1 MSSFG
6 KDYGIIVCPE
16 CATIAH
22 INDYNPTHHENQC
35 APRKKL
41 IRGLT
46 LKGLPKNKVALR
58 KAIKNLQKKKK
69 KLSKTISKNLRA
81 SQHPGWH
88 HWILAD
94 VEDELLRKAYTLV
107 KLKERYIQ

>member
-16 CATIAH
+16 CMCIAY

-35 APRKKL
+35 NPRKKL

-46 LKGLPKNKVALR
+46 LKGLPKNRVALR

-81 SQHPGWH
+81 SQKPGWF
-88 HWILAD
+88 HWQLD
-94 VEDELLRKAYTLV
+94 DKENDLLCKAFALV
-107 KLKERYIQ
+107 KLKERYVK

>member
-6 KDYGIIVCPE
+6 KDYGISVCPE
-16 CATIAH
+16 CRCIAY
-22 INDYNPTHHENQC
+22 INEDNPTHHENQC
-35 APRKKL
+35 TSRKKL
-41 IRGLT
+41 VRGLT

-81 SQHPGWH
+81 SQKPGWH
-88 HWILAD
+88 HWAL
-94 VEDELLRKAYTLV
+94 EDKEYDLLHKAYTLV
-107 KLKERYIQ
+107 KLKERYMQ

>member
-1 MSSFG
+1 MSRFG

-46 LKGLPKNKVALR
+46 LKDLPKNKVALR

-88 HWILAD
+88 HWILAYA
-94 VEDELLRKAYTLV
+94 EDELLRKAYTLV
-107 KLKERYIQ
+107 KLKERYVK

>member
-1 MSSFG
+1 MSRFG

-22 INDYNPTHHENQC
+22 TNDYNPTHYENQC

-41 IRGLT
+41 AIELT
-46 LKGLPKNKVALR
+46 LQGLPKNKIALR

-81 SQHPGWH
+81 SQKPGWH
-88 HWILAD
+88 HWTL
-94 VEDELLRKAYTLV
+94 EDKEYNLLHKTYWLV
-107 KLKERYIQ
+107 KLKERYMQ

>member
-16 CATIAH
+16 CRCIAY

-35 APRKKL
+35 NPRKKL
-41 IRGLT
+41 VRGLT
-46 LKGLPKNKVALR
+46 LEGLPKNKVALR

-69 KLSKTISKNLRA
+69 KLFKTISKNLRA
-81 SQHPGWH
+81 SQLPGRH
-88 HWILAD
+88 HWTL
-94 VEDELLRKAYTLV
+94 EYKEYELLRKIYVLV
-107 KLKERYIQ
+107 KLKERYM

>member
-1 MSSFG
+1 MSGFG
-6 KDYGIIVCPE
+6 EDYRIIVCPE
-16 CATIAH
+16 CMCIVY
-22 INDYNPTHHENQC
+22 INDYNSTHHKNQC
-35 APRKKL
+35 TPRKKL
-41 IRGLT
+41 VRGLT

-107 KLKERYIQ
+107 KLKERYMQ